1 MARLPQ
7 TIHPPQKART
17 GRKAYPAPVPG
28 YRIGIHTSIAGAIS
42 QAPER
47 AHQLGCNTFQIF
59 STSPRQWKA
68 SQVSA
73 AQARLFRQSREKH
86 GLHPLVIHD
95 NYLINLAS
103 PKAEIRRKSIES
115 LRAELE
121 RAVLLGADYLV
132 MHPGS
137 ALNGDRTQAMARFI
151 SGVELA
157 ARGLRLGPLTVLV
170 ENTAGGGGALGSEFE
185 ELRAFLQLIERV
197 PLACCMDTAHLY
209 QSGWDISTEKGL
221 AATLARLDAAV
232 GLDNIPV
239 IHTNDSNTALGSR
252 ADRHQH
258 IGKGGI
264 GLAGFRRIL
273 NHPRLR
279 HKAFILETPIDKQ
292 GDDLRNLETVRR
304 LCGRASLKFQVQ
316 SSRSHCRWL

>member
-7 TIHPPQKART
+7 TIHLPEKART
-17 GRKAYPAPVPG
+17 GKYACPAPVPG
-28 YRIGIHTSIAGAIS
+28 RRIGIHTSIAGAIS
-42 QAPER
+42 RAPER

-73 AQARLFRQSREKH
+73 AEARLFRRSRETH
-86 GLHPLVIHD
+86 GLYPLVVHD

-103 PKAEIRRKSIES
+103 PNAGIRRKSIGS
-115 LRAELE
+115 FRAELE
-121 RAVLLGADYLV
+121 RAVLLGAEYLV

-137 ALNGDRTQAMARFI
+137 ALNGDRTQAIARFV
-151 SGVELA
+151 SGVEAA
-157 ARGLRLGPLTVLV
+157 ARGLRLGGLTVLI
-170 ENTAGGGGALGSEFE
+170 ENTAGGRGALGSGFE
-185 ELRAFLQLIERV
+185 ELCAILRLTGRV
-197 PLACCMDTAHLY
+197 PLACCIDTAHLY
-209 QSGWDISTEKGL
+209 QSGCDVSTAVGL
-221 AATLARLDAAV
+221 EGTLARLDAAV

-239 IHTNDSNTALGSR
+239 IHTNDSRTALGSR
-252 ADRHQH
+252 ADRHEH

-279 HKAFILETPIDKQ
+279 HKAFILETPIDKK
-292 GDDLRNLETVRR
+292 GDDLRNLDVVR
-304 LCGRASLKFQVQ
+304 SLVKGTRKAPRNPRT
-316 SSRSHCRWL
+316 RSND

>member
-1 MARLPQ
+1 MTRLPQ
-7 TIHPPQKART
+7 TIHLPEKART
-17 GRKAYPAPVPG
+17 GKHARPTPVPG
-28 YRIGIHTSIAGAIS
+28 RRIGIHTSIAGAIS
-42 QAPER
+42 RAPER

-73 AQARLFRQSREKH
+73 AEARLFRQGREKH
-86 GLHPLVIHD
+86 GLCPLVIHD

-103 PKAEIRRKSIES
+103 PNAEIRRKSLES
-115 LRAELE
+115 FRAELE
-121 RAVLLGADYLV
+121 RAVLLGAEYLV

-137 ALNGDRTQAMARFI
+137 ALNGDRIRAVARFI
-151 SGVELA
+151 SGVERA

-185 ELRAFLQLIERV
+185 ELRAFVQLTERV
-197 PLACCMDTAHLY
+197 PLACCIDTAHLY
-209 QSGWDISTEKGL
+209 QSGWDVSTEKGL

-239 IHTNDSNTALGSR
+239 IHTNDSRTALGSR
-252 ADRHQH
+252 ADRHEH

-279 HKAFILETPIDKQ
+279 HKAFILETPIDKK
-292 GDDLRNLETVRR
+292 GDDLRNLDVAR
-304 LCGRASLKFQVQ
+304 SLVKGTRKAPRNPRT
-316 SSRSHCRWL
+316 RSND

>member
-7 TIHPPQKART
+7 TIHPPEKART
-17 GRKAYPAPVPG
+17 GKHACPTPVPG
-28 YRIGIHTSIAGAIS
+28 RRIGIHTSIAGAIS
-42 QAPER
+42 RAPER

-73 AQARLFRQSREKH
+73 AEARLFRQAREKH
-86 GLHPLVIHD
+86 GLHPLVVHD

-103 PKAEIRRKSIES
+103 PNAEIRRRSIES
-115 LRAELE
+115 FRAELE
-121 RAVLLGADYLV
+121 RAVLLGAEYLV

-137 ALNGDRTQAMARFI
+137 ALNGDRTRAVARFI
-151 SGVELA
+151 SGVERA
-157 ARGLRLGPLTVLV
+157 AHGLRLGPLTVLV

-185 ELRAFLQLIERV
+185 ELRAFLRLTESV
-197 PLACCMDTAHLY
+197 PLACCIDTAHLY
-209 QSGWDISTEKGL
+209 QSGWDVSTEKGL

-239 IHTNDSNTALGSR
+239 IHTNDSRTALGSR
-252 ADRHQH
+252 ADRHEH
-258 IGKGGI
+258 IGQGGI

-279 HKAFILETPIDKQ
+279 HKAFILETPIDKK
-292 GDDLRNLETVRR
+292 GDDLRNLDVAR
-304 LCGRASLKFQVQ
+304 SLVKGTRKAPRNPRT
-316 SSRSHCRWL
+316 RSND

>member
-1 MARLPQ
+1 LARLPQ
-7 TIHPPQKART
+7 TIHLPEKART
-17 GRKAYPAPVPG
+17 GKHACPTPVPG
-28 YRIGIHTSIAGAIS
+28 RCIGIHTSIAGAIS
-42 QAPER
+42 RAPER

-73 AQARLFRQSREKH
+73 AEARLFRHSREKH
-86 GLHPLVIHD
+86 GLRPLVIHD

-103 PKAEIRRKSIES
+103 PHTEIRRKSIES
-115 LRAELE
+115 FRAELE
-121 RAVLLGADYLV
+121 RAVLLGAEYLV

-170 ENTAGGGGALGSEFE
+170 ENTAGGGGALGSGFE
-185 ELRAFLQLIERV
+185 ELRAILQLTERV
-197 PLACCMDTAHLY
+197 LLACCIDTAHLY
-209 QSGWDISTEKGL
+209 QSGWDVSTEKGL
-221 AATLARLDAAV
+221 AAMLARLDAVV

-239 IHTNDSNTALGSR
+239 IHANDSRTALGSR
-252 ADRHQH
+252 ADRHEH

-279 HKAFILETPIDKQ
+279 HKAFILETQIDKK
-292 GDDLRNLETVRR
+292 GDDLRNLDVVRS
-304 LCGRASLKFQVQ
+304 LVTGTAKASSTPRK
-316 SSRSHCRWL
+316 RRNG

>member
-1 MARLPQ
+1 LTRLPQ
-7 TIHPPQKART
+7 TIHLPEKTRT
-17 GRKAYPAPVPG
+17 GKYACPTPVPG
-28 YRIGIHTSIAGAIS
+28 RRIGIHTSIAGAIS
-42 QAPER
+42 RAPER

-73 AQARLFRQSREKH
+73 AEARLFHQAREKH
-86 GLHPLVIHD
+86 GLRPLVIHA
-95 NYLINLAS
+95 NYLVNLAS
-103 PKAEIRRKSIES
+103 PNAEIRRKSIES
-115 LRAELE
+115 FRAELE
-121 RAVLLGADYLV
+121 RAVLLGAEYLV
-132 MHPGS
+132 THPGS
-137 ALNGDRTQAMARFI
+137 ALNGDRIQAMARFI
-151 SGVELA
+151 SGVERA
-157 ARGLRLGPLTVLV
+157 ARGLRLGGLTVLV

-185 ELRAFLQLIERV
+185 ELRAFVQLTERV
-197 PLACCMDTAHLY
+197 PLACCIDTAHLY
-209 QSGWDISTEKGL
+209 QSGWDVSTEKGL

-239 IHTNDSNTALGSR
+239 IHTNDSRTALGSR

-279 HKAFILETPIDKQ
+279 HKAFILETPIDKK
-292 GDDLRNLETVRR
+292 GDDLRNLDVAR
-304 LCGRASLKFQVQ
+304 SLVQ
-316 SSRSHCRWL
+316 GTRKAPRNPRTRSND